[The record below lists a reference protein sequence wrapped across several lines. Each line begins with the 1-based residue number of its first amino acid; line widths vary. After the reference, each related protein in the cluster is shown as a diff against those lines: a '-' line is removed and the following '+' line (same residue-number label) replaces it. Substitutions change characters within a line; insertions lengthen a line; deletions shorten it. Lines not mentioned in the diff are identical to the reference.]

1 MTHCT
6 KQNKEALYSARAHS
20 FD

>member
-6 KQNKEALYSARAHS
+6 KQKEALYSARAHS